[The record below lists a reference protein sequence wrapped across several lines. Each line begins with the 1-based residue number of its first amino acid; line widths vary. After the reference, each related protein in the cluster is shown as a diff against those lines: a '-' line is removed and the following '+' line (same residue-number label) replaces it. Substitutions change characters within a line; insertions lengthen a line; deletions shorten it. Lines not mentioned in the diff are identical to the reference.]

1 MAIRQTSIDCYNQ
14 IKAEGLLTKR
24 RFEVYEAVCN
34 SAPCTSSEAMIS
46 RLNSTNVL
54 SQSRARFTE
63 LRELGVIYEK
73 GIKKCTVSGRNAIE
87 WDLTDKL
94 PKKTLNAKTTK
105 QKIVELK
112 LMIEN
117 LDNSTSDLLIKMEL
131 NNIKEYINNNFNK

>member
-1 MAIRQTSIDCYNQ
+1 MARQTSIDCYNQ
-14 IKAEGLLTKR
+14 IKAEGLLAKR
-24 RFEVYEAVCN
+24 QMQVYESMLDLC
-34 SAPCTSSEAMIS
+34 PCTAQELEKYINNKYNFRGGWKQLS
-46 RLNSTNVL
+46 VL
-54 SQSRARFTE
+54 RDS
-63 LRELGVIYEK
+63 GVIYENRERE
-73 GIKKCTVSGRNAIE
+73 CTVTGRNVIE

-117 LDNSTSDLLIKMEL
+117 LDNSTTDLLIKMEL